1 MKKTIYFSLVFFFSL
16 IVAFLHFLRLTF
28 EWRILIADWVL
39 PVWISGLLV
48 VLGISM
54 AYYSFKNK

>member
-16 IVAFLHFLRLTF
+16 IVAFFHFLRLTF
-28 EWRILIADWVL
+28 EWRILIADWFL